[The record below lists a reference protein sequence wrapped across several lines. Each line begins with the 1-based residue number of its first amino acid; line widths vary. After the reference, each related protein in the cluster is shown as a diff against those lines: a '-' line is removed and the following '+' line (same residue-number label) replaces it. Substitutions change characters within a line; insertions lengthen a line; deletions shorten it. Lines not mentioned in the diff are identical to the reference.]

1 MNMGKELSNGKMDK
15 EAIKHTIQ
23 TKYLNSYKVIV
34 AGGRDFDNYE
44 FLKEKLDEIS
54 KMAQEKIR
62 EITNSQELNDL
73 KVKVLGKKGELTEIL
88 KGMGQIAAEQ
98 RPVVGSMINNV
109 RKEIE
114 ELISNKEEEFKQKEL
129 KEKLEKEKID
139 VTLPAKKV
147 KRGSKHPLNRIIEEV
162 EDLFVS
168 MGYDVVSGPEL
179 ETDEYCFER
188 LNLPKG
194 HPARDMQDSFYITEE
209 YLLRTQTSAVQARTM
224 MANEEKSPIRVICPG
239 KTYRKEDDA
248 THSHQFNQVEGL
260 VIDKNIT
267 FADLKGTLEVF
278 MKHMLGENTELRF
291 RPSYFPFTEPS
302 YEVDVTC
309 FKCGG
314 KGCNLC
320 KQTGWIELLGS
331 GMVHPNVLKM
341 NGYDPEK
348 YSGFAF
354 GTGLDRLAMFKYGI
368 TDMRLLYTNDVRF
381 LSQFDRKD

>member
-1 MNMGKELSNGKMDK
+1 MKEEIEN
-15 EAIKHTIQ
+15 
-23 TKYLNSYKVIV
+23 
-34 AGGRDFDNYE
+34 
-44 FLKEKLDEIS
+44 LKKQVLEEL
-54 KMAQEKIR
+54 
-62 EITNSQELNDL
+62 TNSKSSKELNDL
-73 KVKVLGKKGELTEIL
+73 RVKYLGKKGELTGL
-88 KGMGQIAAEQ
+88 LRGMGSLSPEE
-98 RPVVGSMINNV
+98 RPKMGALVNSA
-109 RKEIE
+109 KQEIE
-114 ELISNKEEEFKQKEL
+114 NEIQEKEKEL
-129 KEKLEKEKID
+129 AEKELQEKLEKEEID
-139 VTLPAKKV
+139 ITLPSQKI
-147 KRGSKHPLNRIIEEV
+147 KRGSKHPLNRVIEEV

-194 HPARDMQDSFYITEE
+194 HPARDMQDSFYITPE

-224 MANEEKSPIRVICPG
+224 MANEEKTPIRVIVPG
-239 KTYRKEDDA
+239 KTFRREDDA

-260 VIDKNIT
+260 VIDKNISL
-267 FADLKGTLEVF
+267 ADLKGTLEVF
-278 MKHMLGENTELRF
+278 MKKMLGQNTELRF

-331 GMVHPNVLKM
+331 GIVHPNVLRM
-341 NGYDPEK
+341 NGYDPDK

-354 GTGLDRLAMFKYGI
+354 GVGLDRLAMFKYGI
-368 TDMRLLYTNDVRF
+368 TDIRLLYQNDVRF
-381 LSQFDRKD
+381 LKQFDRKDEENEIKY

>member
-1 MNMGKELSNGKMDK
+1 MKEEIEN
-15 EAIKHTIQ
+15 
-23 TKYLNSYKVIV
+23 
-34 AGGRDFDNYE
+34 
-44 FLKEKLDEIS
+44 LKKQALEEL
-54 KMAQEKIR
+54 
-62 EITNSQELNDL
+62 TNSKSSKELNDL
-73 KVKVLGKKGELTEIL
+73 RVKYLGRNGELTGL
-88 KGMGQIAAEQ
+88 LRGMGSLSPEE
-98 RPVVGSMINNV
+98 RPKMGALVNSA
-109 RKEIE
+109 KQEIE
-114 ELISNKEEEFKQKEL
+114 NEIQEKEKEL
-129 KEKLEKEKID
+129 AEKELQEKLEKEEID
-139 VTLPAKKV
+139 ITLPSQKI
-147 KRGSKHPLNRIIEEV
+147 KRGSKHPLNRVIEEV

-194 HPARDMQDSFYITEE
+194 HPARDMQDSFYITPE

-224 MANEEKSPIRVICPG
+224 MANEKKTPIRVIVPG
-239 KTYRKEDDA
+239 KTFRREDDA

-260 VIDKNIT
+260 VIDKNISL
-267 FADLKGTLEVF
+267 ADLKGTLEVF
-278 MKHMLGENTELRF
+278 MKKMLGQNTELRF

-331 GMVHPNVLKM
+331 GIVHPNVLRM
-341 NGYDPEK
+341 NGYDPDK

-354 GTGLDRLAMFKYGI
+354 GVGLDRLAMFKYGI
-368 TDMRLLYTNDVRF
+368 TDIRLLYQNDVRF
-381 LSQFDRKD
+381 LKQFDRKDEENEIKY

>member
-1 MNMGKELSNGKMDK
+1 MKEEIEN
-15 EAIKHTIQ
+15 
-23 TKYLNSYKVIV
+23 
-34 AGGRDFDNYE
+34 
-44 FLKEKLDEIS
+44 LKKQALEEL
-54 KMAQEKIR
+54 
-62 EITNSQELNDL
+62 TNSKSSKELNDL
-73 KVKVLGKKGELTEIL
+73 RVKYLGKKGELTGL
-88 KGMGQIAAEQ
+88 LRGMGSLSLEE
-98 RPVVGSMINNV
+98 RPKMGALVNSA
-109 RKEIE
+109 KQEIE
-114 ELISNKEEEFKQKEL
+114 NEIQEKEKEL
-129 KEKLEKEKID
+129 AEKELQEKLEREEID
-139 VTLPAKKV
+139 ITLPSQKI
-147 KRGSKHPLNRIIEEV
+147 KRGSKHPLNRVIEEV

-194 HPARDMQDSFYITEE
+194 HPARDMQDSFYITPE

-224 MANEEKSPIRVICPG
+224 MANEEKTPIRVIVPG
-239 KTYRKEDDA
+239 KTFRREDDA

-260 VIDKNIT
+260 VIDKNISL
-267 FADLKGTLEVF
+267 ADLKGTLEVF
-278 MKHMLGENTELRF
+278 MKKMLGQNTELRF

-331 GMVHPNVLKM
+331 GIVHPNVLRM
-341 NGYDPEK
+341 NGYDPDK

-354 GTGLDRLAMFKYGI
+354 GVGLDRLAMFKYGI
-368 TDMRLLYTNDVRF
+368 TDIRLLYQNDIRF
-381 LSQFDRKD
+381 LKQFDRKDEENEIKY

>member
-1 MNMGKELSNGKMDK
+1 MKERL
-15 EAIKHTIQ
+15 E
-23 TKYLNSYKVIV
+23 
-34 AGGRDFDNYE
+34 
-44 FLKEKLDEIS
+44 EIS
-54 KMAQEKIR
+54 KMTKEKV
-62 EITNSQELNDL
+62 EQITTSQELKEL
-73 KVKVLGKKGELTEIL
+73 KAKVLGKKSELTEIL
-88 KGMGQIAAEQ
+88 RGMGQIAAEQ
-98 RPVVGSMINNV
+98 RPVVGELVNKV
-109 RKEIE
+109 RTEIE
-114 ELISNKEEEFKQKEL
+114 EVIDSKEKEFEEAEL
-129 KEKLEKEKID
+129 KRKVEAEKID
-139 VTLPAKKV
+139 ITLPATRI
-147 KRGSKHPLNRIIEEV
+147 KRGSIHPLNRIIEDV

-168 MGYDVVSGPEL
+168 MGYDVVTGPEL

-188 LNLPKG
+188 LNLPKD
-194 HPARDMQDSFYITEE
+194 HPARDMQDSFYITTE
-209 YLLRTQTSAVQARTM
+209 YLLRTQTSSVQARTM
-224 MANEEKSPIRVICPG
+224 MANTEKKPIRMICPG

-260 VIDKNIT
+260 VVDKDIS
-267 FADLKGTLEVF
+267 FANLKGTLEVF
-278 MKHMLGENTELRF
+278 VKRLLGEKTQLRF

-302 YEVDVTC
+302 YEVDATC

-341 NGYDPEK
+341 NGYDPDV